1 MFAICIDAFSA
12 SRQLSSDLSEA
23 KLFIALLKVLTVF
36 LCSELCSLIVF
47 ASSSMSPDRESEF
60 LSLAQLAIS
69 ATGDYGQLRLSARHF
84 PDKNIP
90 NMKYV
95 RRLYMK
101 SLIPERQQIYSFI
114 SDAIKSGER
123 VVW

>member
-47 ASSSMSPDRESEF
+47 ASSSISPDREREF
-60 LSLAQLAIS
+60 LPLTQLAMCAI
-69 ATGDYGQLRLSARHF
+69 GNYGQLRLSARHCL
-84 PDKNIP
+84 PTKIYHILECQASPYEITRSRAVTNIFIY
-90 NMKYV
+90 K
-95 RRLYMK
+95 RRN
-101 SLIPERQQIYSFI
+101 
-114 SDAIKSGER
+114 
-123 VVW
+123 